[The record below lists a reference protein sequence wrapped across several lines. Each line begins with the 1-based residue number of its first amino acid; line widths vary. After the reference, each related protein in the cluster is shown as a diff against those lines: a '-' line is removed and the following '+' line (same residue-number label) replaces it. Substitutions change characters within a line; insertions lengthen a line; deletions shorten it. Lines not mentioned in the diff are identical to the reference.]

1 MTRYSRL
8 YVVSLVLLA
17 AACGD
22 NDNNVNGNDNGSP
35 RATATHATAGPTPTR
50 GPTETPAETNT
61 VETVTPTPTES
72 SSGSVTPTVTPTAS
86 TATPTPTVD
95 PSACPQ
101 GVEVVGNAGS
111 NKVLDSG
118 WTGLGH
124 NATVVSDGKLT
135 FELDCTP
142 ERRPCGTCNV
152 SGPVQ
157 NQKADAGDINAHRC
171 TNDTSIKCTDSAGCS
186 GGTCEFF
193 FGAPLPLAA
202 GGINTCV
209 VNQVRGSVTGT
220 ANVES
225 GAFATS
231 LNLLSKVYNQVDA
244 STPCPQCNGTDTAND
259 GKADGT
265 CSAGARQG
273 QKCDVNG
280 VSPVTSFG
288 STSLDCPP
296 VGLLTGLNIALSGSS
311 GTETKTLDASSPNC
325 QAVPSK
331 KCLCPPAGSVPNQPN
346 ACLDDSSTPGTVEG
360 CVPLSS
366 GSNKGQ
372 CEFNPGT
379 DQFCSPFETFRGC
392 LQNTDCPAPGDT
404 CVSTNRPCFLDN
416 GVIGG
421 SVTAVGHADPPDA
434 NGVSNPTFASLFCIP
449 PVASV
454 SINTAAGLPG
464 LGRIELPLIS
474 HQIQVLH

>member
-1 MTRYSRL
+1 
-8 YVVSLVLLA
+8 
-17 AACGD
+17 
-22 NDNNVNGNDNGSP
+22 VN
-35 RATATHATAGPTPTR
+35 
-50 GPTETPAETNT
+50 
-61 VETVTPTPTES
+61 
-72 SSGSVTPTVTPTAS
+72 
-86 TATPTPTVD
+86 

-135 FELDCTP
+135 FTLDCTP
-142 ERRPCGTCNV
+142 ELRPCGTCTV

-157 NQKADAGDINAHRC
+157 NLAADAGDINAHRC
-171 TNDTSIKCTDSAGCS
+171 TNDTSIKCTGSSGCS

-209 VNQVRGSVTGT
+209 VNQVKGSVSGT

-231 LNLLSKVYNQVDA
+231 LNLLSKVYNQVDS
-244 STPCPQCNGTDTAND
+244 STPCPKCVGDGTAND
-259 GKADGT
+259 GKLDGT

-311 GTETKTLDASSPNC
+311 GSETKTLDASSPNC
-325 QAVPSK
+325 QANPGK
-331 KCLCPPAGSVPNQPN
+331 KCLCPPSGSVPNQPN

-360 CVPLSS
+360 CVPIAQ

-392 LQNTDCPAPGDT
+392 LQNSDCPAQGDT
-404 CVSTNRPCFLDN
+404 CKSTNRPCFLDN

-421 SVTAVGHADPPDA
+421 SVTAVGHADPPDE

-474 HQIQVLH
+474 HQIQVLP